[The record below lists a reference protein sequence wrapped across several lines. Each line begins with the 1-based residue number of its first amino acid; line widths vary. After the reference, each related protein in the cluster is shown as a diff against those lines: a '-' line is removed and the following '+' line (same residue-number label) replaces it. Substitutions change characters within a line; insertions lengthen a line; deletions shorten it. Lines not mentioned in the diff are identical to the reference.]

1 MARKRFQ
8 TGTLEYSTE
17 KIKGIFAKRLC
28 VSVRYVKTGFTN
40 TVTSLK
46 ITGIKSSDK
55 S

>member
-28 VSVRYVKTGFTN
+28 VTVRYVKTGFSN
-40 TVTSLK
+40 KITSLK
-46 ITGIKSSDK
+46 VTGTRFSDK
-55 S
+55 P